1 MLIKQKSP
9 LLPRNLALVTF
20 GELLIVFST
29 KVNLLYLVFNSPEVM
44 SSAFD
49 KAKLFAENFSK
60 NSNVDDAGTSLPV
73 FPTPKMVKKIIMSL
87 DLSKGSG
94 PDCIPVVVLK
104 KCELELSFTLA
115 EVFNMCLKESLFSR
129 LLEVFI
135 SGLVFKNVGERPT
148 AKNYCPFSPLSVV
161 SKVFEKLVN
170 SRIVD
175 DLEKC
180 GIFSDFQYDFRSSQ
194 STADLLRVV
203 SDRISR
209 AFNRSGA
216 TQDVLY
222 H

>member
-1 MLIKQKSP
+1 ML
-9 LLPRNLALVTF
+9 
-20 GELLIVFST
+20 
-29 KVNLLYLVFNSPEVM
+29 
-44 SSAFD
+44 SSASD
-49 KAKLFAENFSK
+49 KAKLFAENFSE

-104 KCELELSFTLA
+104 KCEFQLSLILA

-135 SGLVFKNVGERPT
+135 SGLVFRNVGERST
-148 AKNYCPFSPLSVV
+148 AKNYYPFSPFSVV
-161 SKVFEKLVN
+161 NKVFEKLVN
-170 SRIVD
+170 SGIVD

-180 GIFSDFQYDFRSSQ
+180 GIFSDFQDGFRSSQ
-194 STADLLRVV
+194 SMGDLLRVV
-203 SDRISR
+203 SDRVSR

-216 TQDVLY
+216 TRDVL
-222 H
+222 HH